1 MQENPVPLPVLEAA
15 RSACVVESELLNS
28 ERIAAEFGSYGNEVL
43 SSASGIRRS
52 SLFSEAGGDRI
63 CRTYAVVRFDDVPA
77 NIASDEHAR
86 ILAGSSIGAIFKA
99 NGWEVYKE
107 TLYVGELTLPSGE
120 HRLRRLMCLE
130 DARSIALHVYR
141 LYLRKNNQVIE
152 YATILESHH
161 PEYLSR
167 TELDQ
172 LYVVDAPTRL
182 SEHELIEVSELVLEG
197 E

>member
-1 MQENPVPLPVLEAA
+1 MQESAVPLPVLAAA

-43 SSASGIRRS
+43 SSANGIRRS
-52 SLFSEAGGDRI
+52 SLYSGAGDARI

-77 NIASDEHAR
+77 NIANDEHAR
-86 ILAGSSIGAIFKA
+86 ILAGSSIGEIFKA

-107 TLYVGELTLPSGE
+107 TLYVGELALPGRE
-120 HRLRRLMCLE
+120 HRVRDLMQLV
-130 DARSIALHVYR
+130 DVRSVALHVYR
-141 LYLRKNNQVIE
+141 LYLRKGSQVIE

-167 TELDQ
+167 AELEQ
-172 LYVVDAPTRL
+172 LPQGAA
-182 SEHELIEVSELVLEG
+182 G
-197 E
+197 

>member
-1 MQENPVPLPVLEAA
+1 MQDNPVPLPVLAAA

-52 SLFSEAGGDRI
+52 SLYSGADDERV

-77 NIASDEHAR
+77 NIANDEHAR

-99 NGWEVYKE
+99 NDWEVYKE
-107 TLYVGELTLPSGE
+107 TLYVGELALPSDE
-120 HRLRRLMCLE
+120 HRVRDLMCLE
-130 DARSIALHVYR
+130 DVRSVALHVYR
-141 LYLRKNNQVIE
+141 LYLKKNEQVIE

-161 PEYLSR
+161 PDYLSR
-167 TELDQ
+167 SELEQ

-182 SEHELIEVSELVLEG
+182 SEHELIEVSELVLEAD
-197 E
+197 